1 MTPSY
6 IRWWSDTKK
15 LFSCLDFFKKKVN
28 VFMLTGMQIAVIG
41 GDARQLEIIRKLT
54 ELDARLSLIGF
65 EQLDHAFTG
74 AVKEKLDDVDF
85 LNMDTLILPVPGTNL
100 AGQVETIFSN
110 EKVIL
115 TSDILMNTPEHC
127 MVYSGI
133 SNSYLNGIT
142 KQAKRTL
149 IQLFERDDV
158 AIYNSIPTVEG
169 TIMMAI
175 QHTDFTIHGSNIT
188 VLGLG
193 RVGMSVARTFA
204 ALGAKVKVG
213 ARKSEHLAR
222 ITEMGLEPFHFNE
235 LEGVVK
241 DVDILIN
248 TVPFLIVSATIISK
262 MPAHTLIID
271 LASKP
276 GGTDFRYAE
285 KRGIKALLAP
295 GLPGIVAPK
304 TAGQILANVLT
315 QLLQDDFS
323 KRKGKGK

>member
-1 MTPSY
+1 
-6 IRWWSDTKK
+6 
-15 LFSCLDFFKKKVN
+15 
-28 VFMLTGMQIAVIG
+28 MLTGMQIAVIG

-54 ELDARLSLIGF
+54 ELDAKLSLIGF

-74 AVKEKLDDVDF
+74 AVKEKLDEVDF
-85 LNMDTLILPVPGTNL
+85 TNIDAIILPVPGTNL
-100 AGQVETIFSN
+100 EGQVETIFSN
-110 EKVIL
+110 EKVYL
-115 TSDILMNTPEHC
+115 YEETLMQTPPHC
-127 MVYSGI
+127 TVYSGI

-142 KQAKRTL
+142 KKANRRL
-149 IQLFERDDV
+149 VQLFERDDV

-175 QHTDFTIHGSNIT
+175 QHTDFTIHGSNII

-193 RVGMSVARTFA
+193 RVGMSVARTLD
-204 ALGAKVKVG
+204 ALGANVKVG
-213 ARKSEHLAR
+213 ARKSEHIAR
-222 ITEMGLEPFHFNE
+222 ITEMGLAPFQLNE
-235 LEGVVK
+235 LENCVK
-241 DVDILIN
+241 DVDICIN
-248 TVPFLIVSATIISK
+248 TIPHLIVTASVISK

-304 TAGQILANVLT
+304 TAGQILANVLSRV
-315 QLLQDDFS
+315 LKDDLEQ
-323 KRKGKGK
+323 RKGKVT

>member
-1 MTPSY
+1 MN
-6 IRWWSDTKK
+6 D
-15 LFSCLDFFKKKVN
+15 
-28 VFMLTGMQIAVIG
+28 FMLTGMQIAVIG

-74 AVKEKLDDVDF
+74 AVKEKLDEVDF
-85 LNMDTLILPVPGTNL
+85 SNMDAVILPVPGTNL
-100 AGQVETIFSN
+100 EGYVETIFSN

-115 TSDILMNTPEHC
+115 TAEMLKKTPDHC
-127 MVYSGI
+127 TVYSGI
-133 SNSYLNGIT
+133 SNNYLNGIT
-142 KQAKRTL
+142 KEANRQL
-149 IQLFERDDV
+149 VQLFERDDV

-175 QHTDFTIHGSNIT
+175 QHTDFTIHGSNIA

-193 RVGMSVARTFA
+193 RCGMSVARTFH

-222 ITEMGLEPFHFNE
+222 ITEMGLTPFHLNDLGKE
-235 LEGVVK
+235 VK
-241 DVDILIN
+241 DTDILIN
-248 TVPFLIVSATIISK
+248 TIPLQIVSASVISK
-262 MPAHTLIID
+262 LPAHTLIID

-304 TAGQILANVLT
+304 TAGQILANVLA
-315 QLLQDDFS
+315 QLLQDDLS
-323 KRKGKGK
+323 KRKGKIK

>member
-1 MTPSY
+1 
-6 IRWWSDTKK
+6 
-15 LFSCLDFFKKKVN
+15 
-28 VFMLTGMQIAVIG
+28 MLTGMQIAVIG

-74 AVKEKLDDVDF
+74 AVKEKLDEVDF
-85 LNMDTLILPVPGTNL
+85 STIDALILPVPGTNL
-100 AGQVETIFSN
+100 EGQVETIFSN

-115 TSDILMNTPEHC
+115 TEDMLIKTPEHC
-127 MVYSGI
+127 TIYSGI
-133 SNSYLNGIT
+133 SNAFLNEIT
-142 KQAKRTL
+142 TKSKRRL
-149 IQLFERDDV
+149 IQLFSRDDV

-175 QHTDFTIHGSNIT
+175 QHTDYTIHGSNVM

-193 RVGMSVARTFA
+193 RCGMSTARAFH

-222 ITEMGLEPFHFNE
+222 ITEMGVTPFHLSN
-235 LEGVVK
+235 LVK
-241 DVDILIN
+241 EVSDTDILIN
-248 TVPFLIVSATIISK
+248 TIPHPVVSAAVISK
-262 MPAHTLIID
+262 LPANTLIID
-271 LASKP
+271 IASKP

-295 GLPGIVAPK
+295 SLPGIVAPK
-304 TAGQILANVLT
+304 TAGLILADVLT
-315 QLLQDDFS
+315 QLLQDDLLN
-323 KRKGKGK
+323 RKGKE

>member
-1 MTPSY
+1 MN
-6 IRWWSDTKK
+6 D
-15 LFSCLDFFKKKVN
+15 
-28 VFMLTGMQIAVIG
+28 FMLTGMQIAVIG

-74 AVKEKLDDVDF
+74 AVKEKLDEVDF
-85 LNMDTLILPVPGTNL
+85 SNMDALILPVPGTNL
-100 AGQVETIFSN
+100 EGHVETIFSN

-115 TSDILMNTPEHC
+115 TAEMLLKTPEHC
-127 MVYSGI
+127 TIYSGI
-133 SNSYLNGIT
+133 SNTFLNGIT
-142 KQAKRTL
+142 KEANRPL
-149 IQLFERDDV
+149 VQLFERDDV

-175 QHTDFTIHGSNIT
+175 QHTDFTIHGSNVT

-193 RVGMSVARTFA
+193 RVGMSVARTFH
-204 ALGAKVKVG
+204 ALGAKIKVG
-213 ARKSEHLAR
+213 ARKTEHLAR
-222 ITEMGLEPFHFNE
+222 ITEMGLTPFHLNE
-235 LEGVVK
+235 IEHQVK
-241 DVDILIN
+241 DTDILIN
-248 TVPFLIVSATIISK
+248 TIPLLIVTASVISK

-304 TAGQILANVLT
+304 TAGQILANVLA
-315 QLLQDDFS
+315 QLLQDDLG
-323 KRKGKGK
+323 KRKGIIK

>member
-1 MTPSY
+1 MH
-6 IRWWSDTKK
+6 
-15 LFSCLDFFKKKVN
+15 
-28 VFMLTGMQIAVIG
+28 IAVIG

-54 ELDARLSLIGF
+54 ELDAKLSLVGF

-74 AVKEKLDDVDF
+74 AVKEKINEVDF
-85 LNMDTLILPVPGTNL
+85 SQMDAIILPVPGTNME
-100 AGQVETIFSN
+100 GHIETIFSN
-110 EKVIL
+110 EKVVL
-115 TSDILMNTPEHC
+115 TEEMLLKTSVNCTI
-127 MVYSGI
+127 YSGI
-133 SNSYLNGIT
+133 SNSYLSGIT
-142 KQAKRTL
+142 KNAKRRL

-175 QHTDFTIHGSNIT
+175 QHTDFTIHGSKVA

-193 RVGMSVARTFA
+193 RVGMSVARTFH
-204 ALGAKVKVG
+204 ALGAQIKVG

-222 ITEMGLEPFHFNE
+222 ITEMALVPFHLNN
-235 LEGVVK
+235 LESEVK

-248 TVPFLIVSATIISK
+248 TIPQMIVNATVISK
-262 MPAHTLIID
+262 MPTHTLIID

-304 TAGQILANVLT
+304 TAGQILANVLS
-315 QLLQDDFS
+315 QLLHDDFES
-323 KRKGKGK
+323 RKGK

>member
-1 MTPSY
+1 
-6 IRWWSDTKK
+6 
-15 LFSCLDFFKKKVN
+15 
-28 VFMLTGMQIAVIG
+28 MLTGMQIAVMG

-54 ELDARLSLIGF
+54 ELDAKLSLVGF

-74 AVKEKLDDVDF
+74 ASKEKVDEVDF
-85 LNMDTLILPVPGTNL
+85 SVIDAIILPVPGTNL
-100 AGQVETIFSN
+100 EGQVETIFSN

-115 TSDILMNTPEHC
+115 TKDMLLSTPEHC
-127 MVYSGI
+127 KVYSGI
-133 SNSYLNGIT
+133 TNTYLTGII
-142 KQAKRTL
+142 KQANRDL
-149 IQLFERDDV
+149 VQLFERDDV
-158 AIYNSIPTVEG
+158 AIFNSIPTVEG

-175 QHTDFTIHGSNIT
+175 QHTDFTIHGSNVC

-193 RVGMSVARTFA
+193 RVGMSVARTFH

-222 ITEMGLEPFHFNE
+222 ITEMGLTPFHLQDIENE
-235 LEGVVK
+235 V
-241 DVDILIN
+241 IN
-248 TVPFLIVSATIISK
+248 TDICINTIPKHIVKSSVISK
-262 MPAHTLIID
+262 MPTHTLIID

-304 TAGQILANVLT
+304 TAGQILANVLA
-315 QLLQDDFS
+315 QLLMEDS
-323 KRKGKGK
+323 TKREEKGT